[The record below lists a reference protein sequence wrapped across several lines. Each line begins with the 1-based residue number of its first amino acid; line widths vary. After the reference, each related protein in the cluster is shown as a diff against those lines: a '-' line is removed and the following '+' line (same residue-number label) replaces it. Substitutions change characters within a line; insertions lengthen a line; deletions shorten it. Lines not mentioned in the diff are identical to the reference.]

1 MQENKYGYTPLEIAR
16 PRAAAMLA
24 PMAQSYGADLTRR
37 RPFRDQSWIGTKT
50 RARDATIYKLDGDA
64 WNPRDVELSGA
75 LADGHGAEVLRGFFR
90 NKEVVVKMLKLRH
103 YTDRQVSMPLSNLVI
118 AISK

>member
-1 MQENKYGYTPLEIAR
+1 MQENKYGATPLEIAR

-24 PMAQSYGADLTRR
+24 PMAQNYGAELARR

-64 WNPRDVELSGA
+64 WDPRDVELSGS
-75 LADGHGAEVLRGFFR
+75 LADGHAAEVLRGFFR
-90 NKEVVVKMLKLRH
+90 NKEVVVKMLKLKH
-103 YTDRQVSMPLSNLVI
+103 YTERQVRLPRVWG
-118 AISK
+118 